1 MQKQT
6 VFFSDKALA
15 ERYQVSRQTV
25 WRWVREG
32 HLPKPVKIGTGSTRW
47 PESEIL
53 KFENEVAQ

>member
-1 MQKQT
+1 MKQQNQFYT
-6 VFFSDKALA
+6 DRALA
-15 ERYQVSRQTV
+15 ERYQVSRQTI

-53 KFENEVAQ
+53 KFEEEACE